1 MHQIKSLVALVG
13 TTLLFGCDPDLH
25 GIAEDGSSMTDFLD
39 EEGRISWRNIQDNG
53 VENNGVRWNGVR
65 WNGVRWN
72 GVRWNGVR
80 WNGVRWNGEDLVDPS
95 MIGNQIRA
103 LTQQG
108 QEKVGPDLEGAVLD
122 ADILVDG
129 VLTPVE
135 FRLTSVSPIAT
146 PSGVSVD
153 GLLIEQRELPS
164 GSWVNVC
171 ENNAPAVSLQ
181 GDWDVATGDKISSSS
196 DASTWACLGAALG
209 DCAGWGYVPGA
220 TFNGHSLSAYH
231 QACTRA
237 KRADYVGDGGPHTSN
252 GTAIDIYDRLGMQ
265 VPGTSWGVEALYNEN
280 GVVCI
285 STPRKTNFTRAQI
298 ISKAALKGKSLSSDG
313 CVDADND
320 GDLFDDYPTA
330 LIAIRN
336 VPTSL

>member
-1 MHQIKSLVALVG
+1 
-13 TTLLFGCDPDLH
+13 
-25 GIAEDGSSMTDFLD
+25 
-39 EEGRISWRNIQDNG
+39 
-53 VENNGVRWNGVR
+53 
-65 WNGVRWN
+65 
-72 GVRWNGVR
+72 
-80 WNGVRWNGEDLVDPS
+80 
-95 MIGNQIRA
+95 
-103 LTQQG
+103 
-108 QEKVGPDLEGAVLD
+108 
-122 ADILVDG
+122 
-129 VLTPVE
+129 
-135 FRLTSVSPIAT
+135 
-146 PSGVSVD
+146 
-153 GLLIEQRELPS
+153 
-164 GSWVNVC
+164 
-171 ENNAPAVSLQ
+171 VSLQ
-181 GDWDVATGDKISSSS
+181 GDWDLATGDKISSSS
-196 DASTWACLGAALG
+196 EASTWACLGAALG
-209 DCAGWGYVPGA
+209 DCAAWGYVPGE

-285 STPRKTNFTRAQI
+285 NTPRKTNFTRAQI